1 MEKLKT
7 KIRWT
12 ASYIQRIFAELIADL
27 WDYYCTP
34 YPFLLFLGAFRRIAR
49 RIRIIWL
56 PQPPG
61 RPPIH
66 ENVVDLIIDMK
77 RCNKIWG
84 AQRISDELKLMG
96 IKVSKKT
103 VLKILR
109 QNGFVPPRTKFSP
122 PSWTSLIET
131 YARFWSMDF
140 TTVFD
145 VFGVQLFIF
154 VVIEVP
160 SRKLILINV
169 TANPDKIWL
178 MQQLRNR
185 SFSGVQFPDAI
196 VHDRDGIYGKWLP
209 HILKEFG
216 ALSVKTHPHC
226 PWQNSYV
233 ERFNLSIK
241 TEVLNRIPILN
252 LAQVNESCST
262 YMSWYNTRR
271 PHQGI
276 DGAIPG
282 KVDQNNRNMPS
293 LDALKIEK
301 FSELNGLTTHFRL
314 SA

>member
-56 PQPPG
+56 PKPPG

-84 AQRISDELKLMG
+84 AQRMSDELKLMG
-96 IKVSKKT
+96 IKVSNKT

-109 QNGFVPPRTKFSP
+109 QKGLVPPRMKLSP

-131 YARFWSMDF
+131 YARFYLP
-140 TTVFD
+140 V
-145 VFGVQLFIF
+145 
-154 VVIEVP
+154 
-160 SRKLILINV
+160 N
-169 TANPDKIWL
+169 NC
-178 MQQLRNR
+178 
-185 SFSGVQFPDAI
+185 SFSGALFPDAI

-209 HILKEFG
+209 HVLKEFG
-216 ALSVKTHPHC
+216 ALSVKTQPHC

-252 LAQVNESCST
+252 LAQLNESCST

-301 FSELNGLTTHFRL
+301 FSERNGLATHFRL